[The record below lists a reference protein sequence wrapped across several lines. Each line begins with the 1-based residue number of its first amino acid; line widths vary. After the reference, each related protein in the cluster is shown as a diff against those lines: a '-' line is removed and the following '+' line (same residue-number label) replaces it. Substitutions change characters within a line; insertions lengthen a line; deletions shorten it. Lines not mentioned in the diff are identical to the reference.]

1 MVIRVVIVQPVV
13 HNSFDRNLERI
24 DVLLGRA
31 GREGPDFV
39 VLPEAWEH
47 SNVFVARNVL
57 ADRVDLVLDVLS
69 RHAVEMN
76 AVVVGGGVVVRR
88 GASLMNSTPVVG
100 PDGGLMGWQDKI
112 HLYRSEKQFF
122 TPGREIHVFRHRG
135 IGFGVLICH
144 DVAFPELGRIMA
156 LRGADLLLNPSR
168 MPSPAI
174 QPWHT
179 YLESRCLE
187 NRVAAAAP
195 NTYIASATGNSVI
208 MQPVKVNGSIFQ
220 VRRKVLGGGEG
231 LLASDLVFE
240 DLRIARRERLAERIP
255 SLYQPIVED

>member
-1 MVIRVVIVQPVV
+1 MAVKLVVVQPVV
-13 HNSFDRNLERI
+13 TNSFDKNLERI
-24 DVLLGRA
+24 DVLLGMA
-31 GREGPDFV
+31 GRESPDIV

-47 SNVFVARNVL
+47 SNIFGMGNGL
-57 ADRVDLVLDVLS
+57 ADKVDVVLDVLS
-69 RHAVEMN
+69 RHAVRMN

-88 GASLMNSTPVVG
+88 GASLMNSAPVVG
-100 PDGGLMGWQDKI
+100 PDGELMGWQDKI

-168 MPSPAI
+168 MPSSAI
-174 QPWHT
+174 QPWHA

-195 NTYIASATGNSVI
+195 NTYTAGTTGNSVI
-208 MQPVKVNGSIFQ
+208 MQPVKVNGSVFQ
-220 VRRKVLGGGEG
+220 VRRTVLGGGEG

-240 DLRIARRERLAERIP
+240 DLRNARRERLAERIP
-255 SLYQPIVED
+255 SLYKPIVED